1 MREPAFDFRCLQDFW
16 HNFFCMEF
24 GKYRYSLALLL
35 FVALASKAQSQ
46 QPPNPTIAF
55 TCDFPGS
62 DPSHYA
68 ISVSSDTRASY
79 TSDGKLT
86 RDSDPS
92 APFTLDFSMPQAT
105 INRIF
110 DLAKKAH
117 YFEGAIDSK
126 KRNIASTG
134 QKTLSYKDGQRNIS
148 ASYNYSPIPAV
159 EELTSIFQNLAITL
173 EFGRRLEFDHRFQKL
188 AINEE
193 LERMADIA
201 SRNELGDV
209 TVIAS
214 TLKKIID
221 DPSVVNTARAR
232 AQRLLDGASAGKK

>member
-1 MREPAFDFRCLQDFW
+1 MRSSRNW
-16 HNFFCMEF
+16 W
-24 GKYRYSLALLL
+24 SLAVV
-35 FVALASKAQSQ
+35 FALSASLAQSQ
-46 QPPNPTIAF
+46 QSAAPTVAF

-68 ISVSSDTRASY
+68 ISVSSDGHASY

-86 RDSDPS
+86 RDSEPS
-92 APFTLDFSMPQAT
+92 EPFTFEFSPPQAT
-105 INRIF
+105 LTRIF
-110 DLAKKAH
+110 DLTKKAH
-117 YFEGAIDSK
+117 YFEGTIDSK
-126 KRNIASTG
+126 KKNLASTG
-134 QKTLSYKDGQRNIS
+134 EKTLSYTDGQRKTTAN
-148 ASYNYSPIPAV
+148 YNYSPIPAV
-159 EELTSIFQNLAITL
+159 EELTSVFQNLAITL
-173 EFGRRLEFDHRFQKL
+173 EFGRRLEFDHRYQKL

-193 LERMADIA
+193 LERMSDIS

-232 AQRLLDGASAGKK
+232 AQRLLERAGTAK

>member
-1 MREPAFDFRCLQDFW
+1 VKDFASDFRSLRKFW
-16 HNFFCMEF
+16 HNFFCMGF
-24 GKYRYSLALLL
+24 RKYWCSLAVLY
-35 FVALASKAQSQ
+35 AIASIAQPQ
-46 QPPNPTIAF
+46 QATTPTVAF

-68 ISVSSDTRASY
+68 ISVSSDGRASY

-86 RDSDPS
+86 RDSEAS
-92 APFTLDFSMPQAT
+92 EPFSLDFSMPPAT
-105 INRIF
+105 GSRIF
-110 DLAKKAH
+110 DLTKKAH

-126 KRNIASTG
+126 KKNIASTG
-134 QKTLSYKDGQRNIS
+134 QKTLSYKNGQRNTS
-148 ASYNYSPIPAV
+148 ASYNYSPVPAV
-159 EELTSIFQNLAITL
+159 EELTSVFQNLAITL
-173 EFGRRLEFDHRFQKL
+173 EFGRRLEFDHRYQKL

-193 LERMADIA
+193 LQRMSDI
-201 SRNELGDV
+201 STRDELGDV

-232 AQRLLDGASAGKK
+232 AQRLLDSASAGKK